1 MNNETA
7 GDRIAKK
14 RKEIGL
20 TQNKLAE
27 MLIVSNKAV
36 SKWERGVANPSFDL
50 LPKLADILQCS
61 IDYIVR
67 GEKTNQYN
75 IKEKISELYKYE
87 KISIA
92 TLQQVFYLGFARA
105 ARLMDALLE
114 NEYIEEYSP
123 TKCGVFNKTKE
134 EIEKFFIEHLTTKL

>member
-1 MNNETA
+1 MSNETA
-7 GDRIAKK
+7 GERIAKK
-14 RKEIGL
+14 RKELGL

-36 SKWERGVANPSFDL
+36 SKWESGLANPSFDL

-67 GEKTNQYN
+67 GEKTYQYR
-75 IKEKISELYKYE
+75 IKEKVSKLYQYRE
-87 KISIA
+87 IGIA

-105 ARLMDALLE
+105 ARLMDSLIE

-123 TKCGVFNKTKE
+123 TKGGTLKKPKE
-134 EIEKFFIEHLTTKL
+134 ETEEFFIKYLTTKS